1 MAAPESANGI
11 LLRTYPLTET
21 SLIVR
26 WLTEEHGRISTV
38 AKGARRDKSAF
49 KGKLDLFF
57 QCTFT
62 FRRSPRSDLH
72 QLGEVRLEKTR
83 IPIRMNYLK
92 LKQAAYWVT
101 LLEMTTE
108 VETPLEYLY
117 DLGLEFLD
125 ALLENEPVPGNL
137 LALELKWLSALGW
150 EPNLQSGP
158 KISSELEERIHTLLT
173 SDWDSVM
180 KLEWSASTYSQL
192 RGFLTRYWREGPG
205 FLPKRRDTE
214 VPPIL
219 KP

>member
-1 MAAPESANGI
+1 MPTPEAAHGI

-57 QCTFT
+57 ECSFT

-72 QLGEVRLEKTR
+72 QLSEVKLDKTR
-83 IPIRMNYLK
+83 VPLRMNYLK
-92 LKQAAYWVT
+92 LKQASYWIT

-108 VETPLEYLY
+108 VETPLDQLY

-125 ALLENEPVPGNL
+125 ALVENDPIPGNL
-137 LALELKWLSALGW
+137 LALELKWLSSLGW
-150 EPNLQSGP
+150 EPNPQVGP
-158 KISSELEERIHTLLT
+158 KTSRELQEQIQKILISPWNSLMQIE
-173 SDWDSVM
+173 WDPKVY
-180 KLEWSASTYSQL
+180 TQL

-205 FLPKRRDTE
+205 FLPKRRDKE
-214 VPPIL
+214 VPL
-219 KP
+219 TMD

>member
-1 MAAPESANGI
+1 MATPEAAHGI

-38 AKGARRDKSAF
+38 ARGARRDKSAY

-57 QCTFT
+57 ECTFT
-62 FRRSPRSDLH
+62 FRRNSRSDLH
-72 QLGEVRLEKTR
+72 QLSEVRLDKTR
-83 IPIRMNYLK
+83 MPLRMNYHK

-108 VETPLEYLY
+108 VETPLENLY

-150 EPNLQSGP
+150 EPNPQSGP
-158 KISSELEERIHTLLT
+158 RMTQELKETIQTLLT
-173 SDWDSVM
+173 SDWDALM
-180 KLEWSASTYSQL
+180 KLNWNNTVYTQL
-192 RGFLTRYWREGPG
+192 RGFLTRYWKEGPG

-214 VPPIL
+214 VPPTL
-219 KP
+219 HP